1 MYGIIQ
7 IREMGWSKD
16 PGPPA
21 AGMFPAIFFE
31 RGAQM
36 NDLSI
41 FVDESGDFGS
51 YEPHA
56 PFYLFTLVFHDQS
69 NSIEEPISH
78 LECSLRDIG
87 LDSGH
92 CFHAGPIIRREEDYQ
107 NLSITE
113 RRRCLNRIL
122 TFAKNCEISYVTF
135 SVEKKHIADALALT
149 VALTKQLSTFIREEY
164 AFFTQFD
171 KIIVYYDNGQVE
183 LNKLLASVF
192 AVMLPQAEFRKVIP
206 ADYRLF
212 QVADLFCTME
222 LVKLKVEQHILS
234 KSEEAF
240 FGSMRDMKKN
250 YLKPIAAKQYHKR

>member
-1 MYGIIQ
+1 
-7 IREMGWSKD
+7 
-16 PGPPA
+16 
-21 AGMFPAIFFE
+21 
-31 RGAQM
+31 M
-36 NDLSI
+36 NELSI

-69 NSIEEPISH
+69 NSIEDQISH
-78 LECSLRDIG
+78 LEHG
-87 LDSGH
+87 LTDVGFDVKH

-113 RRRCLNRIL
+113 RRKCLNRIL
-122 TFAKNCEISYVTF
+122 SFARNSEISYITF
-135 SVEKKHIADALALT
+135 SVEKKHMSDSLSLT
-149 VALTKQLSTFIREEY
+149 VALSKQLAAFIREEY
-164 AFFTQFD
+164 AFFAQFD

-192 AVMLPQAEFRKVIP
+192 TVMLPQAEFRKVMP

-212 QVADLFCTME
+212 QVADLFCTLE
-222 LVKLKVEQHILS
+222 LICLKDERHIMS

-240 FGSMRDMKKN
+240 FGSMRDMRKN
-250 YLKPIAAKQYHKR
+250 YLKPMYKKRYKGIK